1 MMKVKNNAGF
11 SLVEV
16 VVAMA
21 ILASVIIPV
30 CTGMMVSVR
39 VNAKA
44 EAMLKAKIA
53 VSSAVETLMAQ
64 GITHESDDYAIPGIQ
79 EGEQTVEVKTFLE
92 EGVTTYYNVVV
103 KDQAGLV
110 SVETSIRAVQE
121 VGGGT

>member
-30 CTGMMVSVR
+30 CTGMMVAPK

-44 EAMLKAKIA
+44 EAMLRAKIA
-53 VSSAVETLMAQ
+53 VSSAVETMMAE
-64 GITHESDDYAIPGIQ
+64 GIDPDALAEYPDRFAGVN
-79 EGEQTVEVKTFLE
+79 VELKKENE
-92 EGVTTYYNVVV
+92 EDTYYNVEVT
-103 KDQAGLV
+103 DTEGLV
-110 SVETSIRAVQE
+110 TVTTSVHAAKPAGEE
-121 VGGGT
+121 GGDQ

>member
-30 CTGMMVSVR
+30 CTGMMVAPK

-44 EAMLKAKIA
+44 EAMLRAKIA
-53 VSSAVETLMAQ
+53 VSSAVETLMAE
-64 GITHESDDYAIPGIQ
+64 GIDPDDLATY
-79 EGEQTVEVKTFLE
+79 ENRF
-92 EGVTTYYNVVV
+92 EGVTIELTDKDTYYNVEVS
-103 KDQAGLV
+103 DNYGLV
-110 SVETSIRAVQE
+110 TVVTSIRAIAQE
-121 VGGGT
+121 EGGSSE